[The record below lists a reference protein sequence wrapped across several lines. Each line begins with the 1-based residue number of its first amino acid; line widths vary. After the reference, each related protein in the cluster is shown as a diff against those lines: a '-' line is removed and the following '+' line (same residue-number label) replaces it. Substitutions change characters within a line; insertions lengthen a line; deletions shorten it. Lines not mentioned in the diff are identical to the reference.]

1 MNFSALSSTAT
12 FAAAWTLLHCGPAPT
27 SGPVNTGL
35 PAAPS
40 ESAPAATPAASAAM
54 PVAPAATPAAPAAP
68 AASSASSE
76 QAVPK
81 ASTKPSESSSSTKA
95 PAKPVEAPI
104 TSVRVYVSNQ
114 CAKKVEY
121 CVENGST
128 LNTSLGSNAS
138 TTHTVS
144 PGAKFKIKNGSSCG
158 NVVFTAPAAKDE
170 QKFNICSR

>member
-1 MNFSALSSTAT
+1 MNFRVLRPILAATASLAL
-12 FAAAWTLLHCGPAPT
+12 LNCGPAPT
-27 SGPVNTGL
+27 SGPVNTGV
-35 PAAPS
+35 PAVPA
-40 ESAPAATPAASAAM
+40 ESAPAAAPATPVEPAPPAASGEV
-54 PVAPAATPAAPAAP
+54 PVAKAATKPAET
-68 AASSASSE
+68 SSA
-76 QAVPK
+76 PK
-81 ASTKPSESSSSTKA
+81 PPT
-95 PAKPVEAPI
+95 KPVEAPI
-104 TSVRVYVSNQ
+104 TSVRVYVTNQ

-144 PGAKFKIKNGSSCG
+144 PGAKFKTKNGSSCG